1 MSRKLTVPDAWDDD
15 WESQV
20 DAADDGATLEQPE
33 RITKAERL
41 AEHAERNKKL
51 WNAAEDLKTFHYLAA
66 RDNVPL
72 KCEFKPALKVLSRN
86 PAPRMVERLDPATGL
101 SSLVLENDH
110 EDKESKA
117 QPTAGELKLK
127 AQRDREEKQKRYD
140 AARARILGSKDS
152 TSHEN
157 VLGNPLRSN
166 DAVPAHRGNQK
177 NKAGGRSYNNHE
189 DPRLATQTTNKGL
202 LYDPNHTSSAGVP
215 ASKRN
220 GGGLRCAGREYN
232 TIIRE
237 PRGPNESGFGFSK
250 RGGRS
255 C

>member
-1 MSRKLTVPDAWDDD
+1 MVPDAWDDD

-20 DAADDGATLEQPE
+20 DAVYDGETVEQPDK
-33 RITKAERL
+33 ITKAERL
-41 AEHAERNKKL
+41 AEHAESNKKI
-51 WNAAEDLKTFHYLAA
+51 WNAAEELKTFHYLAA

-72 KCEFKPALKVLSRN
+72 KSEFKPALKVLSRN
-86 PAPRMVERLDPATGL
+86 PAPRMIERLDPATGI
-101 SSLVLENDH
+101 SKLVLEKDD
-110 EDKESKA
+110 EDNESKS

-157 VLGNPLRSN
+157 VLGNPLRST

-177 NKAGGRSYNNHE
+177 NKASVRSHNNHE

-215 ASKRN
+215 ALKRN
-220 GGGLRCAGREYN
+220 GAGLRCAGREYN

-237 PRGPNESGFGFSK
+237 PRGPNDSGESGCGFSK
-250 RGGRS
+250 RGGHL